1 MSSHSKGS
9 MKKEEESLDE
19 VRYMRKDQKA
29 GNNGSDS
36 ENVHKKEKWLFS
48 PLVRQG
54 KCGSGKMLLFAV
66 YGST

>member
-54 KCGSGKMLLFAV
+54 K
-66 YGST
+66 